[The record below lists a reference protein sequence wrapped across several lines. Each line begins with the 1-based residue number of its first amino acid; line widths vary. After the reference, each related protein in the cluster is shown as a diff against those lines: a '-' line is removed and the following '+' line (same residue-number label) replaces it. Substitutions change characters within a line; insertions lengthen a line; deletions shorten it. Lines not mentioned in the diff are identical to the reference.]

1 MGPVEMM
8 ANMPAGPDMGITDLL
23 ATLGGYQIEN
33 PDKRKKTEI
42 KPGRKQEKFSGKKKW
57 SCNLGKSG
65 TVVATVQELK
75 ILWNNVANCKYFY
88 EFVLLLSS

>member
-33 PDKRKKTEI
+33 PDKRKKTEN
-42 KPGRKQEKFSGKKKW
+42 KPAEVRKNSRGKR
-57 SCNLGKSG
+57 NGH
-65 TVVATVQELK
+65 ATGVNME
-75 ILWNNVANCKYFY
+75 
-88 EFVLLLSS
+88 